1 MKKIVCSVLAL
12 CAVAA
17 TMSLVACSGG
27 TTDDGLT
34 PEEGEV
40 IFEAEGIDLEGLS
53 GHGYSNSAEGCGM
66 IMGENTLAIRNNQ
79 TVLNSISNGHFVGYF
94 NTADTTLTFNIN
106 SDVAATGATMK
117 LRLGSEYGTMRLDP
131 SVMTIS
137 VNGTALDYDQI
148 SVTGQRVEGTNIVYG
163 APFKDYEIS
172 TAFDLKAGENK
183 IEITILQNTL
193 GLPGTNVES
202 VGPGVDCI
210 KIKSE
215 STLTWNSL
223 WESNKE
229 EISYEG

>member
-27 TTDDGLT
+27 TTDDLT

-193 GLPGTNVES
+193 GLPETNVES

-229 EISYEG
+229 EIQYEG

>member
-1 MKKIVCSVLAL
+1 MLAL

-27 TTDDGLT
+27 TTDDLT

-172 TAFDLKAGENK
+172 TAFELKAGENK

-229 EISYEG
+229 EIQYEG

>member
-1 MKKIVCSVLAL
+1 M
-12 CAVAA
+12 
-17 TMSLVACSGG
+17 
-27 TTDDGLT
+27 
-34 PEEGEV
+34 
-40 IFEAEGIDLEGLS
+40 
-53 GHGYSNSAEGCGM
+53 
-66 IMGENTLAIRNNQ
+66 
-79 TVLNSISNGHFVGYF
+79 LNSISNGHFVGYF

-215 STLTWNSL
+215 STLTWISL

-229 EISYEG
+229 EIQYEG